1 MNMIHPVLAQLH
13 PKDLSLLHLLLKH
26 SQPFLGLETP
36 LMPSLLL
43 SSAIGLSGK
52 EEKWEKGKQKGF
64 CSILIACHGPFPKGV
79 SSLQKIH
86 TPEKGF
92 YQRKGAIGK
101 QCSSLTFMGGKA
113 REIPEASKQVTRTSQ
128 SQGLPLQLPRIWIK
142 EPPGRMP

>member
-1 MNMIHPVLAQLH
+1 MIRPVLAQLH
-13 PKDLSLLHLLLKH
+13 PKDLSLLRLLLKH
-26 SQPFLGLETP
+26 GQPFLGLETP
-36 LMPSLLL
+36 LLPSLLL

-52 EEKWEKGKQKGF
+52 EEKWEKGKQKGL

-79 SSLQKIH
+79 SSLQKIN

-113 REIPEASKQVTRTSQ
+113 REIPDASKQVTRTSQ